1 MVLLSPKAMREMQTT
16 QRPRSGLIPAQDP
29 APLILTLCH
38 PARLWHPASGMMG
51 RSNSELFPGR
61 GIWGGLG
68 REGRVFQVLRLAW
81 VQEHQPPCVFQDLV
95 PRVTDS

>member
-1 MVLLSPKAMREMQTT
+1 MILLSPKAMREMQTT

-29 APLILTLCH
+29 APLVLMLCH

-61 GIWGGLG
+61 RIWVVLAGKGGCS
-68 REGRVFQVLRLAW
+68 RY
-81 VQEHQPPCVFQDLV
+81 
-95 PRVTDS
+95 